1 MVVVTFGSRCRCRP
15 WAWLACV
22 LLQAAAGLVGCAH
35 DPSRVPVVEHSESEA
50 PGGYYRVH
58 RGDTL
63 YSIAWRFGREYR
75 GLAAAN
81 GIGPPYLIRPGQRI
95 YVGPARRHHQT
106 ATRVHAYPS
115 PRVTSSAVDGDND
128 GLPADNRE
136 SWRWP
141 ATGPVT
147 NHYSAWGKVHK
158 GIDIKGKIG
167 EAVDASKSGT
177 VVYAGNGLSAY
188 GLLIIVKHDQHY
200 LSAYAFNR
208 RALVKEGDRVSAGQK
223 IAEMGLGK
231 DKTAK
236 LHFEIRRDGKPV
248 NPLDLLPRR

>member
-1 MVVVTFGSRCRCRP
+1 MTAATPGGRCRLPVCLLCRLLLM
-15 WAWLACV
+15 AIALA
-22 LLQAAAGLVGCAH
+22 GCAH

-50 PGGYYRVH
+50 PGGYYTVH

-75 GLAAAN
+75 QLATAN
-81 GIGPPYLIRPGQRI
+81 DIGPPYLIHPGQRI
-95 YVGPARRHHQT
+95 YVGPARKHHHIVTRGT
-106 ATRVHAYPS
+106 AHAS
-115 PRVTSSAVDGDND
+115 ADATHSSAGDDRD
-128 GLPADNRE
+128 GLPAVNHQA
-136 SWRWP
+136 WRWP
-141 ATGPVT
+141 AAGPVT
-147 NHYSAWGKVHK
+147 DHYSAWGKVHK
-158 GIDIKGKIG
+158 GIDIRGKIG
-167 EAVDASKSGT
+167 EAVRASKSGI

-208 RALVKEGDRVSAGQK
+208 RALVKEGDRVKAGQK

-231 DKTAK
+231 DKRPK

-248 NPLDLLPRR
+248 NPLRLLPRR